1 MLRRPQWFASHN
13 KGVSAEGISLTRNR
27 LSTSFE
33 AGPLLQLSKKKRPPG
48 D

>member
-1 MLRRPQWFASHN
+1 MLHQSQWFASHD

-27 LSTSFE
+27 LSTGFE
-33 AGPLLQLSKKKRPPG
+33 AGPLPQISKKKRPPG